1 MKHSIAC
8 QIQDIMKYKQ
18 NDKLF
23 KNEILF
29 CDKKAMHSIVLKQR
43 DLPSKH
49 TRLRLRLCD
58 EHFGMMHRMYSTP
71 IIGTPVDDSTRTE
84 VRFRPYRL

>member
-18 NDKLF
+18 NEKLF

-49 TRLRLRLCD
+49 TRLRLRLYD
-58 EHFGMMHRMYSTP
+58 GHFGMMYWSSIRERSSLSLGRLQRM
-71 IIGTPVDDSTRTE
+71 
-84 VRFRPYRL
+84 F

>member
-18 NDKLF
+18 NERLF

-29 CDKKAMHSIVLKQR
+29 CDKKAMHSIGTQTERSSKQTYQIEIAP
-43 DLPSKH
+43 L
-49 TRLRLRLCD
+49 
-58 EHFGMMHRMYSTP
+58 
-71 IIGTPVDDSTRTE
+71 
-84 VRFRPYRL
+84 